1 MNFIFDFDGT
11 LIETMN
17 LDYIK
22 LKHKLKHK
30 LKNILKCKQITPMY
44 EIINKNIYKKRE
56 CYDLIDNFEIDY
68 LSKIKIRKDVIKLYK
83 NSKLKII
90 LSRNGEKVIK
100 KFFIYNNLPMPDFI
114 SCRDNC
120 IRLKPELEQIQI
132 IFDKYKCLNKN
143 NICIIGD
150 SWHDEQLSKKIGCQF
165 KKV

>member
-22 LKHKLKHK
+22 LKHKLK
-30 LKNILKCKQITPMY
+30 NILKCEQITPMY
-44 EIINKNIYKKRE
+44 EIINTHIDKKKE

-68 LSKIKIRKDVIKLYK
+68 LSKIEIRKDIMNLYK

-90 LSRNGEKVIK
+90 LSRNGEKVIN

-120 IRLKPELEQIQI
+120 IQLKPELEQIQI

-150 SWHDEQLSKKIGCQF
+150 SWHDEQLSKNVGCQF